1 MSDQVDELKK
11 LFHSIQSEKKKFTI
25 IIVTHNMQQAN
36 RVSDYTAFF
45 NTEKK
50 DKDLGGKIGFLVEFD
65 KTKNMFNSPKQK
77 STQDYISG
85 KFG

>member
-1 MSDQVDELKK
+1 
-11 LFHSIQSEKKKFTI
+11 
-25 IIVTHNMQQAN
+25 MQQAN

>member
-1 MSDQVDELKK
+1 
-11 LFHSIQSEKKKFTI
+11 
-25 IIVTHNMQQAN
+25 MQQAN

-50 DKDLGGKIGFLVEFD
+50 DKGLSGKIGFLVEFG